1 MTGANEPDIAAMHAS
16 LESMRSELD
25 RLASAIERLARLEE
39 RNHAMASLLAE
50 LKSSCTLLDG
60 RIKALETV
68 APSARHTSDLM
79 ERVIW
84 AALGLLAA
92 ILLKKLGVI

>member
-1 MTGANEPDIAAMHAS
+1 MTELNEPSIAAMHAS